1 VIVGVEHLDLSPF
14 AGGEMPS
21 AATTRAEPDTAP
33 LPLAD
38 RIEAYR
44 RREILAAVERQGG
57 NWAAAARELG
67 LHRSNLHHLATRLG
81 LRRR

>member
-1 VIVGVEHLDLSPF
+1 VIVGVEHLDLTSS
-14 AGGEMPS
+14 GRGEPPS
-21 AATTRAEPDTAP
+21 AAATPAAPDGVP

-38 RIEAYR
+38 RIRAFQ
-44 RREILAAVERQGG
+44 RREILTAVERHAG